1 MGNRA
6 VIATSNMPESIGI
19 YLHWNGGRDSVE
31 AFLEYCRLKGYEPPK
46 ASRRVSRGFARLCQV
61 IGNFFGGNLSIEIDK
76 LYNLDCNNGDN
87 GLYII
92 DGWKIVDRKYHDKAE
107 QNEYDLQE
115 SLLSIDDAQPEAERI
130 RPYLAAEKIDPND
143 FKVGDAAVFI
153 DMNGHVQV
161 NKIIGIGQDEWVN
174 GFNVKGVPFVDRW
187 DRGEYEARKNPNNYL
202 TLIFKDVRVLR

>member
-6 VIATSNMPESIGI
+6 VIATSDMPESIGI
-19 YLHWNGGRDSVE
+19 YMHWNGGRDSVE

-46 ASRRVSRGFARLCQV
+46 ASRGVGRGFARLCQV
-61 IGNFFGGNLSIEIDK
+61 IGNYFGGTLSLDVDK
-76 LYNLDCNNGDN
+76 LYNLDVNNGDN

-92 DGWKIVDRKYHDKAE
+92 DGWKIVGRKYHDGAE
-107 QNEYDLQE
+107 QQIYDLQE

-130 RPYLAAEKIDPND
+130 RPYLVAEQIDTKD

-161 NKIIGIGQDEWVN
+161 NKIVGIGQDEWVN

-187 DRGEYEARKNPNNYL
+187 DHGEYEARKNPNNYL